1 MLKRLPLLI
10 AVLALAAL
18 AGNFIIKNFL
28 AVSLIA
34 YGRQDESSDVA
45 VGYAPANAEVLAAR
59 ARHLLYRADPPR
71 TEEAIADLQ
80 KATTVSPH
88 DYRYWL
94 ELGKAYDSAS
104 QSQQAETSMLRAV
117 ELAPRYFEPRWAL
130 ANLRL
135 RAGKSEQAL
144 DDLRQA
150 VALSG
155 TLYARAQQRTDRN
168 VTLNALNAVTGA
180 FGMNLDALRRATPP
194 DNIAQAYLAEFFATH
209 DAMEQALE
217 LWRRLPPTGADA
229 DPASYRDLVFQ
240 LLRELQGKY
249 RFDEAREVWAKFA
262 AAEGATD
269 VDANN
274 LMTNAGF
281 ERAPLSER
289 YAALLDPQAGF
300 DWIIRRH
307 PEVSLSRGNDS
318 VHSGANALHLVFAA
332 SMGSEF
338 QPASQLVAVEPSRQY
353 RLSYFVKT
361 QNISSLPNETPFV
374 EITDAMNPALFSLRS
389 VVPSGTAE
397 WNEQTV
403 SFTTPD
409 STRGL
414 RLTVRAPQLKVVNR
428 TRIAELWL
436 DDFTLSQYRER

>member
-10 AVLALAAL
+10 AVLALAGW

-28 AVSLIA
+28 ATSLIA
-34 YGRQDESSDVA
+34 YGQPGESNDAA

-71 TEEAIADLQ
+71 SEDAIADLQ
-80 KATTVSPH
+80 KATTASPR

-94 ELGKAYDSAS
+94 ELGKAYNSNG
-104 QSQQAETSMLRAV
+104 QTQQAEASLQKAV
-117 ELAPRYFEPRWAL
+117 ELAPRYFEPRWTL

-150 VALSG
+150 VSLSG
-155 TLYARAQQRTDRN
+155 TLYAVAQQRTDRN
-168 VTLNALNAVTGA
+168 VTLNALNAVSGA

-194 DNIAQAYLAEFFATH
+194 DNVAQAYLAEFFVAH

-217 LWRRLPPTGADA
+217 IWQRLSESGAEA
-229 DPASYRDLVFQ
+229 DPASYHDLVFQ
-240 LLRELQGKY
+240 LLRELQSRN
-249 RFDEAREVWAKFA
+249 RFDKAREVWQKFA
-262 AAEGATD
+262 TGEGAAD
-269 VDANN
+269 GDANN

-281 ERAPLSER
+281 ERSPLSER
-289 YAALLDPQAGF
+289 YEALLDPQAGF

-307 PEVSLSRGNDS
+307 PEVRLNRGNDA

-338 QPASQLVAVEPSRQY
+338 QPASQLVAVEPARQY

-361 QNISSLPNETPFV
+361 QNISSLPNEAPFV
-374 EITDAMNPALFSLRS
+374 EITDAMNPALFTLRS
-389 VVPSGTAE
+389 VVPSGTAD

-409 STRGL
+409 STHGL
-414 RLTVRAPQLKVVNR
+414 RLTVRAPQLKVVSR

-436 DDFTLSQYRER
+436 DDFRLSQQ